1 MVIYFR
7 SDFYHLSTT
16 NKIILTLGVNF
27 LSDYKQ
33 ESKYCK
39 SFVPLMNGIIHVV
52 CKILQNVMAS
62 DVEAEL
68 GSMFVNSQYVV
79 PIRNK
84 LIEINHPQPSN
95 PIKVENSTAVVVSN
109 EAL

>member
-1 MVIYFR
+1 
-7 SDFYHLSTT
+7 
-16 NKIILTLGVNF
+16 
-27 LSDYKQ
+27 
-33 ESKYCK
+33 
-39 SFVPLMNGIIHVV
+39 
-52 CKILQNVMAS
+52 MAS